1 MRSKLLS
8 FAGASALAFVAVP
21 ASADTIAWNPQ
32 STDTASVSDFDT
44 ASQTFTGVT
53 ADSITFSGDGYFHNH
68 GGTGGFNIYAIVN
81 GSTQTIFTY
90 AGGVPTDVYFHNH
103 GGTGGFNIYAIVN
116 GSTQTIFTYAG
127 GVPTDLYYLSGLG
140 TIGFGGG
147 TVTGIQ
153 ISSTQFVGNAFHAF
167 GNESFTLNV
176 SAAVPEPGT
185 WAMMLLGFGAIG
197 VAMRRRK
204 PTAVA
209 LPQVA

>member
-32 STDTASVSDFDT
+32 STDTGSVSDFDA
-44 ASQTFTGVT
+44 ASQTFAGVT
-53 ADSITFSGDGYFHNH
+53 ADSISFSGDGYFHNH
-68 GGTGGFNIYAIVN
+68 GATGGFNIYAIVN
-81 GSTQTIFTY
+81 GSTQTIFSY
-90 AGGVPTDVYFHNH
+90 AGG
-103 GGTGGFNIYAIVN
+103 A
-116 GSTQTIFTYAG
+116 
-127 GVPTDLYYLSGLG
+127 PTDLYYLSGLG

-153 ISSTQFVGNAFHAF
+153 VSSTEFVGNAFHGF

-176 SAAVPEPGT
+176 SGAVPEPGT

-197 VAMRRRK
+197 IAMRRRK
-204 PTAVA
+204 PSTGA